1 MASNL
6 TDRNEYD
13 INRSQKEGMVP
24 SLIIAAKRH
33 ALDVFLEVFEPGQ
46 ETWVSASGLPLLL
59 IALGN
64 NDPANRV
71 AIANYLLDVG
81 ADATALA
88 LPERYTALHILLGQ
102 NEHDF
107 EAEAVLLKRLLDGGA
122 DVNGVAGRGWGT
134 PLQTLASELRFSD
147 EMLSPF
153 YDVLFARPDLD
164 LLRVGKSGR
173 STLQS
178 ARLLERQ
185 DLVARMETYL
195 HDHGLSADDS

>member
-1 MASNL
+1 
-6 TDRNEYD
+6 
-13 INRSQKEGMVP
+13 MVP
-24 SLIIAAKRH
+24 SLTAAAKRH
-33 ALDVFLEVFEPGQ
+33 TLDVFLEVFEPGQ
-46 ETWVSASGLPLLL
+46 EAWVGASGLPLLL

-64 NDPANRV
+64 NDPANRL

-88 LPERYTALHILLGQ
+88 LPERYTALHILFGQ
-102 NEHDF
+102 NTHDF

-122 DVNGVAGRGWGT
+122 DVNGVSGRGWGT
-134 PLQTLASELRFSD
+134 PLQTLASQLKFSD
-147 EMLSPF
+147 ETLSPF

-164 LLRVGKSGR
+164 LLCKGEAGR

-178 ARLLERQ
+178 ARLSQRRQ
-185 DLVARMETYL
+185 ALVTRMETYL